1 MVNKQRARR
10 GRAYRTVLLT
20 LALVL
25 PLSLMGAVCLGTVK
39 LPISSVYTVIRYELA
54 HLLLGAPFPAEWA
67 PGTAVHDVVW
77 LIRLPRL
84 VLAAAVGG
92 GLSLCGVVMQAVVKN
107 PLADPYVLGVSSGA
121 SLGATVG
128 GRASS
133 VRLLLSG
140 AALSAVCA
148 AVSNFLIYLAD
159 ADHAAAQVLRWTMGS
174 FGAASWPGNGIM
186 CLVWGLSALFFWSQS
201 RNLNLMLLGDEAAL
215 TLGTD
220 LYGLRIIY
228 LLICALVVGFGVYY
242 SGIIGFVGL
251 VVPHV
256 LRLLFG
262 SDHRRLIPLSAL
274 GGGVFLLW
282 ADVLCRSILLGNEI
296 PVGIL
301 TALLGAPVFLWLM
314 VRKPYGFG
322 G

>member
-92 GLSLCGVVMQAVVKN
+92 GLSLCGVVMQAVEKN

-121 SLGATVG
+121 SLGATLAILLGTGATLGGNFVGLMAFLGAFGASLAVVVLAGVG

-133 VRLLLSG
+133 VRLLLSCPIFLFTWLTPTTPPPRCSAG
-140 AALSAVCA
+140 PWAVLALPAGRV
-148 AVSNFLIYLAD
+148 
-159 ADHAAAQVLRWTMGS
+159 T
-174 FGAASWPGNGIM
+174 AS
-186 CLVWGLSALFFWSQS
+186 CALFGGSLPCF
-201 RNLNLMLLGDEAAL
+201 
-215 TLGTD
+215 
-220 LYGLRIIY
+220 
-228 LLICALVVGFGVYY
+228 
-242 SGIIGFVGL
+242 SGA
-251 VVPHV
+251 
-256 LRLLFG
+256 R
-262 SDHRRLIPLSAL
+262 A
-274 GGGVFLLW
+274 
-282 ADVLCRSILLGNEI
+282 
-296 PVGIL
+296 GI
-301 TALLGAPVFLWLM
+301 
-314 VRKPYGFG
+314 
-322 G
+322 